1 MVELAWSVGIAG
13 STEPRAYELKC
24 ARSNSRIGCSCMV
37 VCRGQA
43 PPPHLSASG
52 LGRRAA
58 HRVSSRAEPSR
69 VGQYSG
75 QRGGESTRRRS
86 PRTRARRHSEAA
98 TLGTDSCLSCLE
110 RVISARARL
119 VPSVV
124 RKGRQPEDRPIYSRR
139 DCTRTDY
146 AYDTYTHA
154 YESVTQARERR
165 TRVREPK
172 ASRISSHLV
181 VYHRRSPKDTRCE
194 PSAQLAA
201 SSARISRG
209 SPLSSSANTTLVRC
223 EPAPWEIRRKSK
235 DSARTRSALVRRR
248 DTRPP
253 RVSGVSSTFPS
264 LTPSP
269 VVSNTR
275 TVGAIPCDDSTNR
288 P

>member
-43 PPPHLSASG
+43 PPPHLTASG

-98 TLGTDSCLSCLE
+98 TLATDSCLSCLE

-154 YESVTQARERR
+154 HESVTQARERR

-172 ASRISSHLV
+172 ASRISSYLIV
-181 VYHRRSPKDTRCE
+181 VLLKIRVTNRLPSWQPPRLESAAARLSPPPRIRRSYD
-194 PSAQLAA
+194 A
-201 SSARISRG
+201 SLLRGRFVGSR
-209 SPLSSSANTTLVRC
+209 
-223 EPAPWEIRRKSK
+223 
-235 DSARTRSALVRRR
+235 
-248 DTRPP
+248 
-253 RVSGVSSTFPS
+253 
-264 LTPSP
+264 
-269 VVSNTR
+269 R
-275 TVGAIPCDDSTNR
+275 TVPGHVPR
-288 P
+288 W